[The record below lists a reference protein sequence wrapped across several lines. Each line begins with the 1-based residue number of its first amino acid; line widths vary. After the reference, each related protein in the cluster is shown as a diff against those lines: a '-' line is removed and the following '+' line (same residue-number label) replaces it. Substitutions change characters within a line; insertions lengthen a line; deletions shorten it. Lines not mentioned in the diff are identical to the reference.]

1 MATGGPVV
9 RKKERLLQLIECP
22 VCLNEQQDPRLLS
35 CRHALCY
42 MCVKD
47 YTEKNKYDNELPCPV
62 CREVTTLY
70 EGGVDNLPKFFFMN
84 ELKEVVMEEDG
95 VKEDKPQAQGDT
107 VCSADDCGQ
116 PAIKYCKDGCQFICQ
131 QCYDEHQSMRITR
144 KHQVITASEG
154 EAFTKSKVA
163 PYPPCH
169 RHNHQ
174 LMDLYCRTCNM
185 PVCVTCSQGD
195 HRGHDCCD
203 LGKHAEVCKTKLE
216 QIFKDTDE
224 LIDVVKKAMDKTKGQ
239 IRQAETDIEAACDN
253 VKSTFNI
260 MHDKLNEQEA
270 KMISDLHE
278 ARRRMKKTT
287 DVIADGQMMTLG
299 NLESLKSCQVKL
311 TDKDSA
317 YDYVTVTGSILRDV
331 DYQCSQQVPGFMW
344 SSNFSK
350 KIKSG
355 LLDDLGNVVFTQIDE
370 EPLSSVKG
378 EVKEVGMIRLH
389 NHQTHVIGLVVYK
402 DHIYVAHTSNLIIYC
417 FTLNGTLHSKYKHA
431 TQRKIPV
438 EGMCLMD
445 GESPMLVVS
454 DFYNKAL
461 VWIRLNNNLNMDH
474 HQTQQVQ
481 YNPHG
486 SYNDKGSLMVCD
498 AANHKIHR
506 YTGDG
511 QPVSVIT
518 LADDVIPRWITHH
531 GDADQYVVTDWEN
544 HQVVIIDNEG
554 EVKTLYKDE
563 IHGVK
568 LDEPYDITTDK
579 QGRILIVDHTHSQ
592 VLMLASDEERVKQLL
607 HDQQIM
613 LPVCLFLDGKHDKL
627 YVSGVDED
635 EKECVFVYDYSV
647 MTDNRTCKETL
658 TKLHLDVEI

>member
-22 VCLNEQQDPRLLS
+22 VCLNEQHDPRLLL

-47 YTEKNKYDNELPCPV
+47 YTEKNKYDKELPCPV

-95 VKEDKPQAQGDT
+95 VREGEPKAQGGA
-107 VCSADDCGQ
+107 VCSTEDCGQ

-154 EAFTKSKVA
+154 EAFTKSEVP

-203 LGKHAEVCKTKLE
+203 LGKHAEMCKTKLE
-216 QIFKDTDE
+216 QIFKETDG
-224 LIDVVKKAMDKTKGQ
+224 LIDVVKHAMDKTKSQ
-239 IRQAETDIEAACDN
+239 VKQAETDIDYACNN
-253 VKSTFNI
+253 VKTTFKI
-260 MHDKLNEQEA
+260 MHDKLDEQEA
-270 KMISDLHE
+270 KMLSELHE
-278 ARRRMKKTT
+278 AKRRMKKTT
-287 DVIADGQMMTLG
+287 DVITDSQMMTLG

-311 TDKDSA
+311 IDKDRA
-317 YDYVTVTGSILRDV
+317 YDYVTVTGSIQRDV
-331 DYQCSQQVPGFMW
+331 DYQCRQQVPGFMW

-355 LLDDLGNVVFTQIDE
+355 LLDDLGNVVFTQTDE
-370 EPLSSVKG
+370 DSLSSVKG
-378 EVKEVGMIRLH
+378 EVKEVGRIRLH
-389 NHQTHVIGLVVYK
+389 NHRTHVMGLVVYK
-402 DHIYVAHTSNLIIYC
+402 EHIYVAHTSNLIIYC

-431 TQRKIPV
+431 AQRKIPV

-454 DFYNKAL
+454 DYYNNVL
-461 VWIRLNNNLNMDH
+461 VWIRINNDFTMDH
-474 HQTQQVQ
+474 RLTQQVQ
-481 YNPHG
+481 YTPHG
-486 SYNDKGSLMVCD
+486 SYNDQGNLMVCD
-498 AANHKIHR
+498 PASYKIHC
-506 YTGDG
+506 YTGG
-511 QPVSVIT
+511 GEPLSVIT
-518 LADDVIPRWITHH
+518 LTDAVKPHWITRHSD
-531 GDADQYVVTDWEN
+531 GEQYVVTAWEN
-544 HQVVIIDNEG
+544 HQVAVIDDEG
-554 EVKTLYKDE
+554 HVNTRYKNE

-568 LDEPYDITTDK
+568 LDTPYDITTDK
-579 QGRILIVDHTHSQ
+579 QGRLLIVDNTHNQ
-592 VLMLASDEERVKQLL
+592 VLMLASDEDQAEYLL

-613 LPVCLFLDGKHDKL
+613 SPFCLFLDDQHDKL
-627 YVSGVDED
+627 YVSGQDKD

-658 TKLHLDVEI
+658 TKIHLNVEI